1 MNISRSKTA
10 STTAP
15 RGVLPQRLLVTAL
28 AFAIGACA
36 STSHY
41 RLPDVA
47 APDGYPSDT
56 RSGDAGNAH
65 FVAGAQFPASDIAA
79 DPWWKGFGDAR
90 LEAFIDDVLAHNNDL
105 ASAALRV
112 RRAQLDAGL
121 SGDALLPQ
129 LGGSASG
136 GYSRQLDGDGEGQH
150 THGANFSVRYEV
162 DLWGRLRTARDA
174 ARLEAEASAEDRE
187 ATALALVG
195 TASRLYT
202 TLGFLN
208 QRIAAADASLERVEK
223 TRALVDVQY
232 RAGAVSGVELRESE
246 QSLHSQQAARSA
258 LVQQRV
264 ETRNAIAVLRDGQRW
279 PESDEPQNLSA
290 IAHPPLPPAVP
301 AELLGRRPDLRAAEL
316 RLRRAFANVDVVRT
330 SYYPAFSLS
339 AGAAGSSSH
348 LVEVLRDPVA
358 SLGAA
363 LSLPFLGWN
372 EMRLN
377 VRASK
382 VDLEIAISGFRQSL
396 HQALSEVD
404 NTLSARTQLALQEAA
419 LAAALTEAIAIER
432 LYEVRYRAGATPL
445 RTWLEAQESQR
456 SAEIA
461 LAQARLAQFQND
473 VLMFQ
478 SLGGGAGA

>member
-1 MNISRSKTA
+1 MSLFASATANRSALTI
-10 STTAP
+10 
-15 RGVLPQRLLVTAL
+15 AL
-28 AFAIGACA
+28 ALAICACA

-41 RLPDVA
+41 QLPDVA
-47 APDGYPSDT
+47 APGRYPSDT
-56 RSGDAGNAH
+56 DGGGAGPEK
-65 FVAGAQFPASDIAA
+65 FVTGAQFPASDIAA
-79 DPWWKGFGDAR
+79 DPWWQGFGDPR
-90 LEAFIDDVLAHNNDL
+90 LDAFIADVLARNNDL

-136 GYSRQLDGDGEGQH
+136 GYSRPLDGDGSGQR
-150 THGANFSVRYEV
+150 THSVNFSVRYEV

-174 ARLEAEASAEDRE
+174 ARLEADATAEDRE
-187 ATALALVG
+187 AAALALVG

-202 TLGFLN
+202 TLAFLN
-208 QRIAAADASLERVEK
+208 QRIVAADASLERVEK
-223 TRALVDVQY
+223 TLALVDVQY

-258 LVQQRV
+258 LIQQRV
-264 ETRNAIAVLRDGQRW
+264 ETRNAIAVLRDGVHW
-279 PESDEPQNLSA
+279 PESDEPQDLSA
-290 IAHPPLPPAVP
+290 IAHPPLPPTVP
-301 AELLGRRPDLRAAEL
+301 AELLGRRPDLRAAEQ

-330 SYYPAFSLS
+330 SYYPDFSLS
-339 AGAAGSSSH
+339 AGGSGSSST
-348 LVEVLRDPVA
+348 LVNVLRDPVA
-358 SLGAA
+358 SLGAV
-363 LSLPFLGWN
+363 LTLPFLGWN

-382 VDLEIAISGFRQSL
+382 VDLEIAISGFRQAL

-419 LAAALTEAIAIER
+419 LAAALTEAIAIEH
-432 LYEVRYRAGATPL
+432 LYDVRYRAGATAL
-445 RTWLEAQESQR
+445 RTWLEAQESRR

-461 LAQARLAQFQND
+461 LAQVRLAQFQND
-473 VLMFQ
+473 VLMYQ
-478 SLGGGAGA
+478 SLGGSAGM